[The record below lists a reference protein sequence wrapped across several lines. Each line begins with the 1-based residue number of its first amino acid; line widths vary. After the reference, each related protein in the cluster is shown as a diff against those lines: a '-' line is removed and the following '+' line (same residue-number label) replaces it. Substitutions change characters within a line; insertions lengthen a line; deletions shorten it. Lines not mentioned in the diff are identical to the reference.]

1 MPSRPCLPKLK
12 NKSLE
17 AAMTQTLTATSTRR
31 QQANLKKP
39 YYILGGLFLLLV
51 LSSVISLGIGGVAI
65 SPLSNIE
72 HFASYLG
79 LSESTLELHQ
89 QLVIESIRL
98 PRIVLGLVIGA
109 SLGLSGAVLQSL
121 FRNPLADP
129 GLIGVSSGAALAV
142 VCIIVLGDTYFTAF
156 LELTRSF
163 ALPVAAFAGSLL
175 TTALIYHLSRRDGL
189 TDVAMMVLM
198 GIAVNAIVGSLIG
211 LLTYLADDTELR
223 SLTFWSMGSL
233 AGAGQ
238 TAWPSIA
245 IMVIA
250 SLFLLKLSSPLNL
263 FLLGEAEAHHLGIP
277 TERVKQQ
284 AAIAAACATG
294 AAVAAAGMIGFI
306 GLIAPHLSRLIGGA
320 DNRFVLPAAALIGA
334 NLIVIADTISRI
346 IVLPAELPIGLVTS
360 FIGGPFFFALLFREF
375 KKRRM

>member
-1 MPSRPCLPKLK
+1 MAQALAATPKRRKLK
-12 NKSLE
+12 N
-17 AAMTQTLTATSTRR
+17 
-31 QQANLKKP
+31 NKKP
-39 YYILGGLFLLLV
+39 YYTLGGLFFILII
-51 LSSVISLGIGGVAI
+51 SSIISLGIGGVAI

-72 HFASYLG
+72 HFAAYIGLG
-79 LSESTLELHQ
+79 ESKLELHQ
-89 QLVIESIRL
+89 VLVIESIRL

-142 VCIIVLGDTYFTAF
+142 VSIIVLGDTFFAAF
-156 LELTRSF
+156 LELTRNF
-163 ALPVAAFAGSLL
+163 ALPVAAFTGSLL

-211 LLTYLADDTELR
+211 LLTYLADDAELR

-238 TAWPSIA
+238 AAWPSVS
-245 IMVIA
+245 IMIIA

-277 TERVKQQ
+277 TERIKQQ

-306 GLIAPHLSRLIGGA
+306 GLIAPHLSRLIGGV

-334 NLIVIADTISRI
+334 NLIVIADTIARI

>member
-1 MPSRPCLPKLK
+1 M
-12 NKSLE
+12 
-17 AAMTQTLTATSTRR
+17 AQTLTAAPTRR
-31 QQANLKKP
+31 QQKKLKKP
-39 YYILGGLFLLLV
+39 YYILGALFLLLI
-51 LSSVISLGIGGVAI
+51 LSSITSLGIGGVAI

-72 HFASYLG
+72 HFTAYIGLG
-79 LSESTLELHQ
+79 KSNLELHQ
-89 QLVIESIRL
+89 VLVIESIRL
-98 PRIVLGLVIGA
+98 PRIMLGLVIGA

-121 FRNPLADP
+121 FRNPLAEP
-129 GLIGVSSGAALAV
+129 GLIGISSGAALAV
-142 VCIIVLGDTYFTAF
+142 VSIIVLGDTFFAPF
-156 LELTRSF
+156 LDLTRNF
-163 ALPVAAFAGSLL
+163 ALPIAAFIGSLL

-189 TDVAMMVLM
+189 TDIAMMVLM
-198 GIAVNAIVGSLIG
+198 GIAINAIVGSFIG

-238 TAWPSIA
+238 AAWPSIS
-245 IMVIA
+245 IMIIG
-250 SLFLLKLSSPLNL
+250 SFFLLKLSSPLNV

-277 TERVKQQ
+277 TERIKQQ

-306 GLIAPHLSRLIGGA
+306 GLIAPHLARLIGWA
-320 DNRFVLPAAALIGA
+320 DNRFVLPASALIGA
-334 NLIVIADTISRI
+334 NLIVIADTIARI

-360 FIGGPFFFALLFREF
+360 FIGGPFFFILLFREF

>member
-1 MPSRPCLPKLK
+1 M
-12 NKSLE
+12 
-17 AAMTQTLTATSTRR
+17 AQTLTETSARR
-31 QQANLKKP
+31 QQRSIKKP
-39 YYILGGLFLLLV
+39 YYILGALFLVLI
-51 LSSVISLGIGGVAI
+51 LSSIISLGIGGVAI

-72 HFASYLG
+72 HFASFIG
-79 LSESTLELHQ
+79 LSESKLELHQ
-89 QLVIESIRL
+89 ALVIESIRL
-98 PRIVLGLVIGA
+98 PRIILGLIIGA

-142 VCIIVLGDTYFTAF
+142 VCVIVLGDTYFTAF
-156 LELTRSF
+156 LELTRNF
-163 ALPVAAFAGSLL
+163 ALPIAAFAGSLL

-238 TAWPSIA
+238 TAWPSIS
-245 IMVIA
+245 IMIIA

-263 FLLGEAEAHHLGIP
+263 FLLGEAEANHLGIP

-284 AAIAAACATG
+284 AAVAAACATG

-334 NLIVIADTISRI
+334 NLIVIADTIARI

-360 FIGGPFFFALLFREF
+360 FIGGPFFFILLFREF